1 MPYEYHTGAPAA
13 PRNGLGTAALVLGI
27 IGLLVGWIP
36 IIGTA
41 IGVILGIIAI
51 VLGVVGRGR
60 AKQGEASNG
69 GVALGGLILGILSI
83 VIAIIAIVVWYLLFR
98 EIGGDKLFDCL
109 NKAGADT
116 AAQQQCQQQFEQ
128 TVTSKFGTP
137 TTPAR

>member
-27 IGLLVGWIP
+27 IGLLVGWVP

-41 IGVILGIIAI
+41 IGIILGIIAI

-60 AKQGEASNG
+60 AKRGEASNG
-69 GVALGGLILGILSI
+69 GVALGGLILGIFAI
-83 VIAIIAIVVWYLLFR
+83 VIAIVAFVLLYLLYKEARGPEF
-98 EIGGDKLFDCL
+98 LDCV

-116 AAQQQCQQQFEQ
+116 AAQQQCQEQFERNLSS
-128 TVTSKFGTP
+128 VFGIPTSA
-137 TTPAR
+137 AR